1 MSHPKGRARLAR
13 AARAGSLAC
22 ALALPLSLPL
32 SLLPGLSP
40 GTLAAQEAASA
51 VQDVTLTDVVLPL
64 GSAEFRAPKVTVS
77 GTRLSRDELAAL
89 LRPGA
94 AEPWPARLARLEAAS
109 ITIPV
114 LVSEHPGPG
123 ALRQT
128 VTYREVTARD
138 VRAGRIA
145 ELTAAGAA
153 ISVSGGPEKGS
164 GTYGQIR
171 ANDLDLVA
179 LTRLYG
185 VAGDGKGTVQR
196 VYAGVQ
202 VADVVYT
209 DPAGTTVRIAEVQ
222 GRDLGGRQIPG
233 GFGGAL
239 DAVAVGLGRLE
250 AEGEALPTAERAKL
264 AGSAADLIEAVSI
277 GALEARGLSLS
288 ETGPDRPLLI
298 EAERLAYATGPEAGL
313 SLDGLAVTQGAT
325 RARLGRLALT
335 GVSLAPTLATLRRLA
350 DPAAAIGTDDARRM
364 MPALGG
370 LTLKALSLDLPAPAA
385 TAAADPLAAPGV
397 RPEAKPGARPDARQ
411 DAKPGPRSEGRPVPV
426 TPQAAPQPAPQAAQ
440 QTTHLALRDAAL
452 SFGPLRDGVPTAGRL
467 SLSGLV
473 IPAATVTGAPVL
485 DALPGYGYRDLDLDL
500 VADLAWDE
508 GRREVA
514 LREVALSGRDMG
526 ALRLTGTVG
535 GVGPEIFSARMPASE
550 LLMFTA
556 SAKALDLTVENA
568 GLFER
573 FIATQSRALS
583 LKPEELRQEY
593 VSASQFG
600 VPVIL
605 GGSAGARAI
614 GTALGQFVQKPGR
627 LVLKARARDA
637 AGLGF
642 ADFALARSPAAI
654 LDRVEVEARAE

>member
-1 MSHPKGRARLAR
+1 MSHPKGRARSAR

-22 ALALPLSLPL
+22 ALALPLGLPPGLPL
-32 SLLPGLSP
+32 GLSP
-40 GTLAAQEAASA
+40 LPLAAQEAASA

-64 GSAEFRAPKVTVS
+64 GGAAFRAPRVTVS
-77 GTRLSRDELAAL
+77 GTRLSKDELAAL

-94 AEPWPARLARLEAAS
+94 ADTWPARLARLEAAS

-123 ALRQT
+123 PLRQT

-153 ISVSGGPEKGS
+153 VSVSGGAETGS

-171 ANDLDLVA
+171 ASDVDLVA

-185 VAGDGKGTVQR
+185 VPGDGRGAVQR
-196 VYAGVQ
+196 VYAGIQ

-209 DPAGTTVRIAEVQ
+209 DPSGTTMRIAELQ

-239 DAVAVGLGRLE
+239 DALAVGLGRLE
-250 AEGEALPTAERAKL
+250 AEADALPAAERAKL
-264 AGSAADLIEAVSI
+264 AGAGADLIEAVSV

-288 ETGPDRPLLI
+288 ETGPGGALLI
-298 EAERLAYATGPEAGL
+298 EAERLTYATGPEAGL
-313 SLDGLAVTQGAT
+313 SLDGLAFTQGPT

-335 GVSLAPTLATLRRLA
+335 GISLAPTLATLRRLA
-350 DPAAAIGTDDARRM
+350 DPATPDDADDARRM
-364 MPALGG
+364 IPALGA
-370 LTLKALSLDLPAPAA
+370 LTLKELSLDLPGEAAPP
-385 TAAADPLAAPGV
+385 TADPLAAP
-397 RPEAKPGARPDARQ
+397 KPGAKADAKA
-411 DAKPGPRSEGRPVPV
+411 DAKPDAKAA
-426 TPQAAPQPAPQAAQ
+426 PQAAPRPVPPQPVATQPA
-440 QTTHLALRDAAL
+440 THVALRDAAL
-452 SFGPLRDGVPTAGRL
+452 SFGPLKDGVPTAGRL

-473 IPAATVTGAPVL
+473 MPAATVAGAPVIG
-485 DALPGYGYRDLDLDL
+485 ALPGYGYRDLDLDL

-508 GRREVA
+508 GRREVS
-514 LREVALSGRDMG
+514 LREVALSGRDIG
-526 ALRLTGTVG
+526 AVRLTGTVG
-535 GVGPEIFSARMPASE
+535 GIGPEIFASGMPASE

-556 SAKALDLTVENA
+556 SAKTLDLTVENT

-600 VPVIL
+600 VPIIL

-614 GTALGQFVQKPGR
+614 GTAMGQFVQKPGR

-654 LDRVEVEARAE
+654 LDRVEVEAKAE

>member
-1 MSHPKGRARLAR
+1 MSHPKARARRAR

-22 ALALPLSLPL
+22 ALTLSLPL
-32 SLLPGLSP
+32 GLPLLPLTLAAGP
-40 GTLAAQEAASA
+40 LAAQEAASA

-64 GSAEFRAPKVTVS
+64 GGAEFRAPKATVS

-114 LVSEHPGPG
+114 LVSEHSGPG
-123 ALRQT
+123 AIRQT

-153 ISVSGGPEKGS
+153 IRVSGGDKEGS

-171 ANDLDLVA
+171 ANDVDLVA

-185 VAGDGKGTVQR
+185 VPGDGKGTVQR
-196 VYAGVQ
+196 VYAGIQ
-202 VADVVYT
+202 VAEVVYT
-209 DPAGTTVRIAEVQ
+209 DPTGTTMRITELQ

-250 AEGEALPTAERAKL
+250 AEGDALPAAERAKL
-264 AGSAADLIEAVSI
+264 AGAGADLIEAASV
-277 GALEARGLSLS
+277 GAIEARGLSLS
-288 ETGPDRPLLI
+288 ETGPRGTLLI

-313 SLDGLAVTQGAT
+313 SLEGLAFTQGET
-325 RARLGRLALT
+325 RARFDRLALT
-335 GVSLAPTLATLRRLA
+335 GISLAPTLATLRRLA
-350 DPAAAIGTDDARRM
+350 DPAAATQAEDARRM

-370 LTLKALSLDLPAPAA
+370 LTLKGLSLDLPGPAP
-385 TAAADPLAAPGV
+385 TTADPLAAPG
-397 RPEAKPGARPDARQ
+397 ARA
-411 DAKPGPRSEGRPVPV
+411 DAKPDTNKPGSRPGPAG
-426 TPQAAPQPAPQAAQ
+426 TPPPATTQPGQPGQPAGQVA
-440 QTTHLALRDAAL
+440 THVALRDAAL

-473 IPAATVTGAPVL
+473 MPAATVTGAPIL
-485 DALPGYGYRDLDLDL
+485 GALPGYGYRDLDLDL

-508 GRREVA
+508 GRRELA
-514 LREVALSGRDMG
+514 LREVAVSGRDMG
-526 ALRLTGTVG
+526 AVRLTGTVG
-535 GVGPEIFSARMPASE
+535 GVGPEIFSAEMPVSE
-550 LLMFTA
+550 MLMFTA
-556 SAKALDLTVENA
+556 SARTLDLTVENT

-573 FIATQSRALS
+573 FIATQSKALS

-642 ADFALARSPAAI
+642 ADVALARSPAAI
-654 LDRVEVEARAE
+654 LDRVEVEAKAE

>member
-22 ALALPLSLPL
+22 ALALPLAPPL
-32 SLLPGLSP
+32 GLSP
-40 GTLAAQEAASA
+40 NPLAAQEAASA

-64 GSAEFRAPKVTVS
+64 GNAEFRAPRVTVS
-77 GTRLSRDELAAL
+77 GTRLSKDELAAL

-114 LVSEHPGPG
+114 LVSEHAGPG

-145 ELTAAGAA
+145 ELVAAGAA
-153 ISVSGGPEKGS
+153 VSVSGGPEKGS

-171 ANDLDLVA
+171 ANDVDLVA

-185 VAGDGKGTVQR
+185 VPGDGRGTVQR
-196 VYAGVQ
+196 VYAGIQ

-209 DPAGTTVRIAEVQ
+209 DPAGTTMRIAELQ

-239 DAVAVGLGRLE
+239 DAVAVGLGRLD
-250 AEGEALPTAERAKL
+250 AEGEALPAAERAKL
-264 AGSAADLIEAVSI
+264 AGAAADLIEAASV
-277 GALEARGLSLS
+277 GAIEARGLSLS
-288 ETGPDRPLLI
+288 ETGPQGALLI

-313 SLDGLAVTQGAT
+313 SLEGLAFTQGAT

-350 DPAAAIGTDDARRM
+350 DPAAATDADDARRM

-370 LTLKALSLDLPAPAA
+370 LTLKALSLDLPGPATPTA
-385 TAAADPLAAPGV
+385 TAPAADPLAAPGGKETK
-397 RPEAKPGARPDARQ
+397 PEARPGA
-411 DAKPGPRSEGRPVPV
+411 KPAPAV
-426 TPQAAPQPAPQAAQ
+426 TPPQAAQ
-440 QTTHLALRDAAL
+440 QPAQQTTQPITQQITHVALRDAAL
-452 SFGPLRDGVPTAGRL
+452 SFGPLKDGVPTAGRL

-473 IPAATVTGAPVL
+473 MPAASVTGAPIIG
-485 DALPGYGYRDLDLDL
+485 ALPGYGYRDLDLDL

-535 GVGPEIFSARMPASE
+535 GVGPEIFSAGIPASE

-556 SAKALDLTVENA
+556 SAKALDLTVENT

-573 FIATQSRALS
+573 FIASQSKALS

-600 VPVIL
+600 VPIIL

-614 GTALGQFVQKPGR
+614 GTAMGQFVQKPGR
-627 LVLKARARDA
+627 LVLKARSRDA

-654 LDRVEVEARAE
+654 LDRVEVEATAE